1 MASLAAKY
9 SNFLGVFC
17 SMGLSSTSARKLA
30 ILAQV
35 QGGYFT
41 AKQAASVGYGYRHL
55 DYHET
60 AGNFERVAHGLYRLP
75 TVPVAEHDELI
86 RLTFWSRNQKD
97 EPQAV
102 VSHESALVL
111 HDLTDL
117 LPNYVHLTVPR
128 TFRKPPPSGC
138 KLHKSILAAD
148 EIAEREGFKVTTPLR
163 TLLDAATSGVSQEQL
178 NIAVR
183 DAINRGLIRHRALE
197 EAARASPHTA
207 RLTQGLKKL
216 RGTKR

>member
-1 MASLAAKY
+1 MKSPDSAARRLA
-9 SNFLGVFC
+9 
-17 SMGLSSTSARKLA
+17 M
-30 ILAQV
+30 LAQT

-60 AGNFERVAHGLYRLP
+60 VGNFERIAHGLYRLP
-75 TVPVAEHDELI
+75 TVPVAEHDDLI

-102 VSHESALVL
+102 VSHESALAL
-111 HDLTDL
+111 HELTDI

-128 TFRKPPPSGC
+128 TFRKRTPNGC
-138 KLHKSILAAD
+138 KLHKSTL
-148 EIAEREGFKVTTPLR
+148 ESNETEEREGFSVTTPLR

-178 NIAVR
+178 NLAVR
-183 DAINRGLIRHRALE
+183 DAIERGLIRRKALE
-197 EAARASPHTA
+197 DAARTSAGAA
-207 RLTQGLKKL
+207 RLTRGLRKQK
-216 RGTKR
+216 GIKR

>member
-1 MASLAAKY
+1 MKSPLTAAR
-9 SNFLGVFC
+9 
-17 SMGLSSTSARKLA
+17 MLA
-30 ILAQV
+30 ILAQA

-41 AKQAASVGYGYRHL
+41 AKQASSVGYGYRHL

-60 AGNFERVAHGLYRLP
+60 VGNFERVAHGLYRLP
-75 TVPVAEHDELI
+75 TVPVAEHDDLI

-102 VSHESALVL
+102 VSHESALSL

-128 TFRKPPPSGC
+128 TFRKRAPNGC
-138 KLHKSILAAD
+138 KLHKSTLAAD
-148 EIAEREGFKVTTPLR
+148 EIEEREGFTVTTPLR
-163 TLLDAATSGVSQEQL
+163 TLVDAATSGLSQEQL

-183 DAINRGLIRHRALE
+183 DAIDRGLIRRKALE
-197 EAARASPHTA
+197 EAARTSSGAA
-207 RLTQGLKKL
+207 RLAQGLGKRK
-216 RGTKR
+216 GTKR

>member
-1 MASLAAKY
+1 MKSPHSAARMLA
-9 SNFLGVFC
+9 
-17 SMGLSSTSARKLA
+17 M
-30 ILAQV
+30 LAQT

-60 AGNFERVAHGLYRLP
+60 VGNFERIAHGLYRLP
-75 TVPVAEHDELI
+75 TVPVAEHDDLI

-102 VSHESALVL
+102 VSHESALAL
-111 HDLTDL
+111 HELTDI

-128 TFRKPPPSGC
+128 TFRKRTPNGC
-138 KLHKSILAAD
+138 KLHKSTL
-148 EIAEREGFKVTTPLR
+148 ESNETEEREGFSVTTPLR

-178 NIAVR
+178 NLAVR
-183 DAINRGLIRHRALE
+183 DAIERGLIRRKALE
-197 EAARASPHTA
+197 DAARTSAGAA
-207 RLTQGLKKL
+207 RLTQGLRKQK
-216 RGTKR
+216 GIKR

>member
-1 MASLAAKY
+1 MSLSHK
-9 SNFLGVFC
+9 
-17 SMGLSSTSARKLA
+17 SARKLA
-30 ILAQV
+30 ILAQA

-75 TVPVAEHDELI
+75 TVPIAEHDDLI

-117 LPNYVHLTVPR
+117 LPNHVHLTVPR
-128 TFRKPPPSGC
+128 TFRKPPPDGC
-138 KLHKSILAAD
+138 KLHKSTLAAD
-148 EIAEREGFKVTTPLR
+148 EMEEREGFTVTTPLR

-183 DAINRGLIRHRALE
+183 DALSRGLVRRKVLE
-197 EAARASPHTA
+197 KAAAASPNA
-207 RLTQGLKKL
+207 VRLTQGLGKL
-216 RGTKR
+216 KGNKR

>member
-1 MASLAAKY
+1 MR
-9 SNFLGVFC
+9 
-17 SMGLSSTSARKLA
+17 LSSKSARKLT

-60 AGNFERVAHGLYRLP
+60 VGNFERVAHGLYRLP
-75 TVPVAEHDELI
+75 TMPVAEHDELI

-97 EPQAV
+97 EPQGV
-102 VSHESALVL
+102 VSHETALVV

-117 LPNYVHLTVPR
+117 LPNHVHLTVPR
-128 TFRKPPPSGC
+128 TFRKRAPNGC
-138 KLHKSILAAD
+138 KLHKSTLAPD
-148 EIAEREGFKVTTPLR
+148 EIEEREGFNVTTPLR
-163 TLLDAATSGVSQEQL
+163 SLLDAATSGVSQEQL

-183 DAINRGLIRHRALE
+183 DAISRGLIRRKALE
-197 EAARASPHTA
+197 EAARTSSHAA

-216 RGTKR
+216 KGTKR